1 MPKSGRPKK
10 KKLPIEASDDEST
23 FTFSFP
29 SSSSSGLVRQGER
42 REHPQT
48 PEKEKEKENQKP
60 AKKTTKPTTTT
71 DSIPS
76 IPFPFPPLSPEQYLQ
91 KALES
96 LTQAYK
102 GLEEEEEEEEK
113 KEQVKQLEDYTRSI
127 LAGENPFIK
136 GKEKQE
142 KDVLKGL
149 VEEVRALCK
158 EVASTKE
165 TYAERL
171 KKDLPSLSSLPSSLP
186 PSTPSPFSRSST
198 SIRSKKKQLQERK
211 LVLIT
216 DKKDQ
221 LLDTFSIR
229 NKVNQLFVSKLQVEK
244 PVLASIARTKGKQN
258 ILLTTTEEYN
268 ADFLV
273 KYKEIWH
280 NCFTFQREQKLE
292 PWVQVIAHGVP
303 TLPFLGEGGSKL
315 LKEEIETFNP
325 IRIQGLPRWISSS
338 VKRHN
343 PQTRFGSIVFTI
355 ESEEKRQEILKQ
367 KEISIAGTATKVVK
381 YLEVSPTTQCT
392 SCQKFGHIGDR
403 CSTRACRFCAAAHLS
418 KDHSCSTCVITGKS
432 CKHTTPLCINCKE
445 NHFANSKDCEI
456 LKAAKLVGSTSLEGS
471 MEE

>member
-1 MPKSGRPKK
+1 MLGPGTPKK
-10 KKLPIEASDDEST
+10 IPIERTYVRAV
-23 FTFSFP
+23 FPFSFSP
-29 SSSSSGLVRQGER
+29 LS
-42 REHPQT
+42 P
-48 PEKEKEKENQKP
+48 PEKENQKP
-60 AKKTTKPTTTT
+60 AKKIIKPITST

-76 IPFPFPPLSPEQYLQ
+76 IPFPPLSPEQYLQ

-102 GLEEEEEEEEK
+102 GLEEKK
-113 KEQVKQLEDYTRSI
+113 KEQVKKLEDYTRSI
-127 LAGENPFIK
+127 LAGENPFVQ
-136 GKEKQE
+136 GKEKAN
-142 KDVLKGL
+142 DVLKGL
-149 VEEVRALCK
+149 VEEVRALRK
-158 EVASTKE
+158 EVAPTKE

-171 KKDLPSLSSLPSSLP
+171 KRDLPSSSSPPSLSSPSP
-186 PSTPSPFSRSST
+186 TPSPSSRSST
-198 SIRSKKKQLQERK
+198 STRSKKKQLQERK

-221 LLDTFSIR
+221 PLDTFSIQ
-229 NKVNQLFVSKLQVEK
+229 NKVNQLFASKLQVEK

-292 PWVQVIAHGVP
+292 PWVQIIAHSVP

-315 LKEEIETFNP
+315 LKEEIKTFNP
-325 IRIQGLPRWISSS
+325 IAIQRLPRWISSS

-343 PQTRFGSIVFTI
+343 PETRFGSIVFTV
-355 ESEEKRQEILKQ
+355 ENEEKRQEILKQ
-367 KEISIAGTATKVVK
+367 KEISIAGVAAKVVK
-381 YLEVSPTTQCT
+381 YLKVSPTIQCM

-418 KDHSCSTCVITGKS
+418 KDHSCSTCIIIGKP

-456 LKAAKLVGSTSLEGS
+456 LKAAKLVREDSLDSS
-471 MEE
+471 MEK

>member
-1 MPKSGRPKK
+1 MPRPNRSKK
-10 KKLPIEASDDEST
+10 KPPIEISDEEST
-23 FTFSFP
+23 FTFSPP
-29 SSSSSGLVRQGER
+29 SPSPGLFRTGEKR
-42 REHPQT
+42 GHPQSS
-48 PEKEKEKENQKP
+48 PEKDNQKP
-60 AKKTTKPTTTT
+60 AKKTIKPTTTT
-71 DSIPS
+71 ASIPS
-76 IPFPFPPLSPEQYLQ
+76 IPPSSLSPEQHLRE
-91 KALES
+91 ALKS
-96 LTQAYK
+96 LIQAYK
-102 GLEEEEEEEEK
+102 GLEGEEKEEQVLRLLEYTRDILIGENPFTREEEEEEE
-113 KEQVKQLEDYTRSI
+113 TR
-127 LAGENPFIK
+127 
-136 GKEKQE
+136 
-142 KDVLKGL
+142 DVLKGL
-149 VEEVRALCK
+149 VEEVRALRK
-158 EVASTKE
+158 EVAPTKE

-171 KKDLPSLSSLPSSLP
+171 KKDLPSSSSLPSLSLP
-186 PSTPSPFSRSST
+186 PPTPSTST
-198 SIRSKKKQLQERK
+198 RSKKKQLQERK

-216 DKKDQ
+216 DEKDQ
-221 LLDTFSIR
+221 PLDTFSIR
-229 NKVNQLFVSKLQVEK
+229 NKVNQLFASKLQVEK

-273 KYKEIWH
+273 KYKDIWH

-303 TLPFLGEGGSKL
+303 TLPFLKEGGSKL

-338 VKRHN
+338 VKRHD

-355 ESEEKRQEILKQ
+355 ENEEKRQEILKQ

-418 KDHSCSTCVITGKS
+418 KNHCCPTCLISGRPY
-432 CKHTTPLCINCKE
+432 KHTTPLCINCKE
-445 NHFANSKDCEI
+445 NHFANSKDCET
-456 LKAAKLVGSTSLEGS
+456 LKAAKLVRSTSLGSS

>member
-1 MPKSGRPKK
+1 MPRPNRSKK
-10 KKLPIEASDDEST
+10 KPPIEISDEDSTST
-23 FTFSFP
+23 FSPP
-29 SSSSSGLVRQGER
+29 SPSPSLFRTGEKR
-42 REHPQT
+42 GHPQSS
-48 PEKEKEKENQKP
+48 PEKENQKP
-60 AKKTTKPTTTT
+60 AKKAIKPTTTADST
-71 DSIPS
+71 DDIPS
-76 IPFPFPPLSPEQYLQ
+76 YPFSPEQHLSF
-91 KALES
+91 ALES
-96 LTQAYK
+96 LAQAYT
-102 GLEEEEEEEEK
+102 GLEEEEEEREEI
-113 KEQVKQLEDYTRSI
+113 KEQVEQLVYYTRSI
-127 LAGENPFIK
+127 LLGENPFTREEE
-136 GKEKQE
+136 KEKE
-142 KDVLKGL
+142 KKKTNDVLKGL
-149 VEEVRALCK
+149 VEEVRALRK
-158 EVASTKE
+158 EVAPTKE

-171 KKDLPSLSSLPSSLP
+171 KKDLLSSSSLPSSSLPPP
-186 PSTPSPFSRSST
+186 PSTPSPSSRSST
-198 SIRSKKKQLQERK
+198 STRSKKKQLQERK

-216 DKKDQ
+216 DEKDQ
-221 LLDTFSIR
+221 PLDTFSIR

-273 KYKEIWH
+273 KYKDIWR

-325 IRIQGLPRWISSS
+325 IKIQGLPRWISSS
-338 VKRHN
+338 VKRHD

-355 ESEEKRQEILKQ
+355 ENEEKRQEILKQ

-418 KDHSCSTCVITGKS
+418 KDHCCPTCLISGRP
-432 CKHTTPLCINCKE
+432 CEHTTPLCINCKE
-445 NHFANSKDCEI
+445 KHFANSKDCEN
-456 LKAAKLVGSTSLEGS
+456 LRAAKLVYA
-471 MEE
+471 